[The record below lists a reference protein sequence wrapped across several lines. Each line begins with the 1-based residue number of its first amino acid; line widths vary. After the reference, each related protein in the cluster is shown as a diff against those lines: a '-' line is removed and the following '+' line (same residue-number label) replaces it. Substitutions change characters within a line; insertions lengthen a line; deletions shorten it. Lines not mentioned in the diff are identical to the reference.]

1 MSITTVDN
9 ETESFVVIIITKES
23 LPLFKSMVNRACNTW
38 PDAPPEIKT
47 FADQVTNGV
56 VYQNYYDQDS
66 SLRQRPDDLSD
77 APDNLTP

>member
-1 MSITTVDN
+1 MIYISILAP
-9 ETESFVVIIITKES
+9 TKKLSILVEEES
-23 LPLFKSMVNRACNTW
+23 LPIFKSLVNRACNTW

-77 APDNLTP
+77 PT